1 MDRTEYERLANEYL
15 DTVLRVAVNSCKSY
29 ADAEDVTQ
37 EVFFKLLNRSEAFED
52 DDHARKWLIRVT
64 VNTAHDLWRSS
75 WYQRTVPLEKL
86 PEEPTFSTE
95 DKSELFLAVQDL
107 PVKFRQVIHLF
118 YYEDYSTAEIAEI
131 LGIKE
136 GAVRT
141 RLLRARRRLKD
152 ALKEA

>member
-1 MDRTEYERLANEYL
+1 MDRTEYIRLANEYL
-15 DTVLRVAVNSCKSY
+15 DTVLRVAINSCKSL
-29 ADAEDVTQ
+29 ADAEDITQ
-37 EVFFKLLNRSEAFED
+37 EVFLKLLNRNESFEN

-75 WYQRTVPLEKL
+75 WHQRIVPLEEL
-86 PEEPTFSTE
+86 PEEPVFSTE
-95 DKSELFLAVQDL
+95 DRSELFLAVQDL
-107 PVKFRQVIHLF
+107 PVKLRQVIYLF

-141 RLLRARRRLKD
+141 RLLRARHRLKD